1 VTHLEIPSYGI
12 VGGLALD
19 NVITAG
25 GARLIGRSGGNTL
38 WASLGAAIFDP
49 SVGIVA
55 RAGDDYPQ
63 QALDQLLGR
72 GISVEGVRR
81 VPGPH
86 RLRIAYQHLA
96 DGRRLQPV
104 PAAVL
109 AGIPAAE
116 RSAFVDSTINAAD
129 RRGGDPE
136 PADIPAAWLAGVTGW
151 HLPLVPLA
159 THRALTA
166 VLGSAPGSRLI
177 ADCPNRHEIK
187 DFVVDLAPSVARLDV
202 FLPSTSDLDIIA
214 PEADPVGLCERLLE
228 ATSTPLVLKSGPAGV
243 LVLGPDG
250 LRRQVPSLPVVVV
263 DPTGAGDAFCGA
275 FLVGL
280 TQTNDLVEAA
290 MYGTVS
296 ASFAV
301 ETSDAFAL
309 AAVTRE
315 EREQRMLDLR
325 CRMNLS

>member
-1 VTHLEIPSYGI
+1 VSCTESPDYAI

-19 NVITAG
+19 NVITAD

-38 WASLGAAIFDP
+38 WASLGAAIFDS

-55 RAGDDYPQ
+55 RAGGDYPQ
-63 QALDQLLGR
+63 TALDLLAGR
-72 GISVEGVRR
+72 GIDTGGVRR
-81 VPGPH
+81 VAGPH

-109 AGIPAAE
+109 AGIPAEE
-116 RSAFVDSTINAAD
+116 RSAFVDSTINAID

-136 PADIPAAWLAGVTGW
+136 PADIPPAWLSGVRGW

-159 THRALTA
+159 AHRLLVAALAT
-166 VLGSAPGSRLI
+166 PGSRLI

-187 DFVVDLAPSVARLDV
+187 VARLDV

-214 PEADPVGLCERLLE
+214 PGADPVGACERLLD
-228 ATSTPLVLKSGPAGV
+228 ATSTPIILKAGPAGV

-250 LRRQVPSLPVVVV
+250 LRQRVPSLPAKVA

-280 TQTNDLVEAA
+280 DQTNDLIRAA
-290 MYGTVS
+290 MWGTVS

-301 ETSDAFAL
+301 ESADALAL
-309 AAVTRE
+309 AAVTPAQRD
-315 EREQRMLDLR
+315 ERVARLQTLMK
-325 CRMNLS
+325 LS

>member
-1 VTHLEIPSYGI
+1 VTPAYAI

-19 NVITAG
+19 NVITAE

-38 WASLGAAIFDP
+38 WASLGAALFDS

-63 QALDQLLGR
+63 QALDLLAAR
-72 GISVEGVRR
+72 GISIDGVRR
-81 VPGPH
+81 IAGPH

-109 AGIPAAE
+109 ADVPAAE
-116 RSAFVDSTINAAD
+116 RVAFVDSTINAAD

-136 PADIPAAWLAGVTGW
+136 PSDIPAEWLSGVRGW
-151 HLPLVPLA
+151 HLPLIPLA
-159 THRALTA
+159 AHQALVAALARPT
-166 VLGSAPGSRLI
+166 SRLI

-187 DFVVDLAPSVARLDV
+187 DFVADLTPSVARLDV

-214 PEADPVGLCERLLE
+214 PDANPIGLCEQLLD
-228 ATSTPLVLKSGPAGV
+228 ATDTPILLKQGPAGV
-243 LVLGPDG
+243 LMLGPDG
-250 LRRQVPSLPVVVV
+250 LRQRVPSLPAKVV

-280 TQTNDLVEAA
+280 DQTNDLLEAA
-290 MYGTVS
+290 MFGTVS

-301 ETSDAFAL
+301 ESGDALAL
-309 AAVTRE
+309 AAISP
-315 EREQRMLDLR
+315 EQRDERMADLR
-325 CRMNLS
+325 TRMNPA

>member
-1 VTHLEIPSYGI
+1 VSPTVSPAYAI

-19 NVITAG
+19 NVITAD

-38 WASLGAAIFDP
+38 WASLGAAIFDS

-55 RAGDDYPQ
+55 RAGEDYPQ
-63 QALDQLLGR
+63 RALDLLAAR
-72 GISVEGVRR
+72 GIATDGVRR
-81 VPGPH
+81 VAGPH

-104 PAAVL
+104 PADVL
-109 AGIPAAE
+109 AVIPAEE
-116 RSAFVDSTINAAD
+116 RSAFVDSTINASD

-136 PADIPAAWLAGVTGW
+136 PADIPEAWLTGVRGW

-159 THRALTA
+159 AHRMLVAALAT
-166 VLGSAPGSRLI
+166 PGSRLI

-187 DFVVDLAPSVARLDV
+187 DFVADLTPSVARLDV

-214 PEADPVGLCERLLE
+214 PDADPVEACELLLE
-228 ATSTPLVLKSGPAGV
+228 ATSTPIILKCGPAGV
-243 LVLGPDG
+243 LVIGPDG
-250 LRRQVPSLPVVVV
+250 LRRQVPSLAANVV

-280 TQTNDLVEAA
+280 DQTDDLLEAA
-290 MYGTVS
+290 IFGAVS

-301 ETSDAFAL
+301 ETDDALAL
-309 AAVTRE
+309 AAVTPA
-315 EREQRMLDLR
+315 QRDHRMRALR
-325 CRMNLS
+325 ALMSQS